1 MTIGRAWQP
10 QTLAVRPLA
19 QYADLMDPRTSTPIL
34 ARQVR
39 LHKAALWQAGVA
51 LLFAGFAFAGNNAQ
65 SSLVPIQ
72 GVLVFGAVAGYV
84 LLTFTIY
91 RLAVAQGYG
100 SARAAGWLFLLA
112 PLASFVALVL
122 LKPIVA
128 TRPVR
133 SSTVGGA

>member
-1 MTIGRAWQP
+1 
-10 QTLAVRPLA
+10 
-19 QYADLMDPRTSTPIL
+19 
-34 ARQVR
+34 
-39 LHKAALWQAGVA
+39 
-51 LLFAGFAFAGNNAQ
+51 
-65 SSLVPIQ
+65 
-72 GVLVFGAVAGYV
+72 VLVFGAVAGYV